1 MQTEKHGKGHR
12 AGTIMLKMKFLLPSL
27 FYCCSILTPALGQ
40 GTPPALTYTV
50 SMDHPEA
57 HLFHVVINCTHLPGD
72 SIDMAMSAWTPGYY
86 QLMNFAKRVDG
97 FSVRDAEK
105 NPLKWVKVS
114 ADIWRVYTG
123 KAGSFELSYVVKAD
137 TRFVAQSYLDSTHA
151 YMVPGSVFLYPVGH
165 IRDPLTVRVI
175 PATGW
180 SGVATGLDSS
190 TTRPFTYSAHDFDQ
204 LFDSPI
210 LAGNLE
216 ELTSFTV
223 KGVPH
228 RFVGVN
234 LGEFDRAQFIS
245 DLKRIVET
253 SAAMMGDIPYN
264 QYTFLAIGPGRG
276 GIEHANSCSLSF
288 SGKELNTPAGRLR
301 MLSFI
306 AHEYFHLYNVKRIR
320 PIELG
325 PFDYLRE
332 NRTHLLWVSEGF
344 TVYYEYLLVKRAGL
358 STADELFHAFQSN
371 IAAYENTPGHLYQS
385 LTEASYTTWSD
396 GPFGNSS
403 GSLDKTISYYDKG
416 PVVALLL
423 DFAIRHDTRNQRS
436 LDDVMRL
443 LYTRYYQ
450 QQHRGFTD
458 QEFRQ
463 ACESVA
469 GAPLDELFDYVSTVK
484 TVDYDKYL
492 AYAGL
497 TLVKEGSG
505 FNIQPI
511 SQPDELQAAILQ
523 SWMQPIK
530 R

>member
-1 MQTEKHGKGHR
+1 MPILYRE
-12 AGTIMLKMKFLLPSL
+12 L
-27 FYCCSILTPALGQ
+27 CSYIRLG
-40 GTPPALTYTV
+40 Y
-50 SMDHPEA
+50 
-57 HLFHVVINCTHLPGD
+57 
-72 SIDMAMSAWTPGYY
+72 
-86 QLMNFAKRVDG
+86 
-97 FSVRDAEK
+97 
-105 NPLKWVKVS
+105 
-114 ADIWRVYTG
+114 
-123 KAGSFELSYVVKAD
+123 
-137 TRFVAQSYLDSTHA
+137 
-151 YMVPGSVFLYPVGH
+151 
-165 IRDPLTVRVI
+165 IRDSVTVRVI
-175 PATGW
+175 PAPGW
-180 SGVATGLDSS
+180 HRVATGIDSS
-190 TTRPFTYSAHDFDQ
+190 TTLPFTYLAHDFDQ
-204 LFDSPI
+204 LYDSPI

-216 ELTSFTV
+216 ELPSFIV
-223 KGVPH
+223 KGIPH

-234 LGEFDRAQFIS
+234 LGEFDRAQLIS
-245 DLKRIVET
+245 DLKRIVEA
-253 SAAMMGDIPYN
+253 SAAMMGDIPYD

-276 GIEHANSCSLSF
+276 GIEHANSCSISF
-288 SGKELNTPAGRLR
+288 SGKELTTASGRLR

-325 PFDYLRE
+325 PFDYQRE

-344 TVYYEYLLVKRAGL
+344 TVYYEYLLLKKAGL
-358 STADELFHAFQSN
+358 STPDELFRAFQSN
-371 IAAYENTPGHLYQS
+371 IAAYENTPGHLYQT
-385 LTEASYTTWSD
+385 LAEASYTTWSD

-423 DFAIRHDTRNQRS
+423 DFAIRHETRNKRS

-469 GAPLDELFDYVSTVK
+469 GAPLDELFDYVNTVR

-497 TLVKEGSG
+497 TLVKEGST
-505 FNIQPI
+505 FSIQRI
-511 SQPDELQAAILQ
+511 AHPDDLQATILQ
-523 SWMQPIK
+523 SWMQPLK
-530 R
+530 P